1 MVYDD
6 QHEGGEEEGGEEDG
20 GGGRHG
26 TCRFRDG
33 VPRMGVKEE
42 AGACRGRDEVLY
54 AYSFSA
60 PYPDLTREQG
70 VDGGG
75 GGGGGEARYLTVVQA
90 GVVPGKEDGVGGGEV
105 GQEESVDV

>member
-6 QHEGGEEEGGEEDG
+6 QHEGGEEEGGG
-20 GGGRHG
+20 GRRHG

-75 GGGGGEARYLTVVQA
+75 GGGEARYLTVVQA
-90 GVVPGKEDGVGGGEV
+90 GVVPGKEDGVDGGEV

>member
-6 QHEGGEEEGGEEDG
+6 QHEGGGEGEDEDG
-20 GGGRHG
+20 GGRRHG

-90 GVVPGKEDGVGGGEV
+90 GVVPGKEDGVDGGEV

>member
-1 MVYDD
+1 MEVVYDD
-6 QHEGGEEEGGEEDG
+6 QHEGGEDEDG
-20 GGGRHG
+20 GGRRHG

-42 AGACRGRDEVLY
+42 AGAYRGRDEVLY

-75 GGGGGEARYLTVVQA
+75 GGGGEARYLTVVQA
-90 GVVPGKEDGVGGGEV
+90 GVVPGKEDGVDGEGEV